1 LTERTRPLDLAATMR
16 AELITADD
24 PVKARSHCGIVVE
37 ASERGVP
44 VHVIAIGEVLA
55 GQAAAGFRRCTRS

>member
-1 LTERTRPLDLAATMR
+1 MR